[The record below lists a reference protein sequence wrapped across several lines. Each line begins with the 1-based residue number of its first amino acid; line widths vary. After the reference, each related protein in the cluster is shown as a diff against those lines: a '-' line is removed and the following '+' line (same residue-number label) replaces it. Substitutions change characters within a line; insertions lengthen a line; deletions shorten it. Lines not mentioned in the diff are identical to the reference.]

1 MLKVF
6 AKMISVVAH
15 PIFITGYVLLFLIYN
30 NPYIFGFYGEKAR
43 GLIIISALSVSIL
56 FPVIAILLM
65 RATGLISSLE
75 MKDKRE
81 RIGPLIATGIF
92 YMWLY
97 INIRTN
103 SQVPEA
109 FSFFMLGATIS
120 VFMALIFNIF
130 SKISLHTIGMGGLL
144 AGMLI
149 IITKWSY
156 GWTDIEVPWL
166 GFGCMFSDRFILIC
180 CILLA
185 GITGTS
191 RLYLGAHR
199 NDEIYGGYL
208 VGIFAQMA
216 GFIFYF

>member
-1 MLKVF
+1 MLKGL
-6 AKMISVVAH
+6 AKWVSVITH

-30 NPYIFGFYGEKAR
+30 NPYVFGFSGEKAR
-43 GLIIISALSVSIL
+43 GLIIISVLSVSIL

-97 INIRTN
+97 VNIRNN
-103 SQVPEA
+103 SQVPAA
-109 FSFFMLGATIS
+109 FSFFMLGSTIA
-120 VFMALIFNIF
+120 VFMALLFNIF

-149 IITKWSY
+149 IITNWSY
-156 GWTDIEVPWL
+156 GWIDVEIPLL
-166 GFGCMFSDRFILIC
+166 GTGIVLSDRFVILI

-185 GITGTS
+185 GITGS
-191 RLYLGAHR
+191 CRLYLGAHR
-199 NDEIYGGYL
+199 QDEIYGGYL
-208 VGIFAQMA
+208 LGIFAQMA
-216 GFIFYF
+216 GFIIYF